1 MSLKY
6 HLPSPRWHKVRFLIT
21 TSFLACFCSRRGRDL
36 REYWHNCW
44 GKTRRSHGHQA
55 KKWRQKLALFVRNLT
70 YLGGFRWRNRNQN
83 HQNMNLTYLGEFC
96 LEKYDAPSILFPVFN
111 PPYPQGIKKSWYCK
125 PYGLGP
131 LTANLQISFHHLF
144 SYMTFWN
151 YIYFTWKFQNYSS
164 QMMVTG
170 LEVIIWPPENDPSDR
185 LC

>member
-1 MSLKY
+1 MAIRPK
-6 HLPSPRWHKVRFLIT
+6 R
-21 TSFLACFCSRRGRDL
+21 
-36 REYWHNCW
+36 
-44 GKTRRSHGHQA
+44 
-55 KKWRQKLALFVRNLT
+55 WRQKLALFVRNLT

-83 HQNMNLTYLGEFC
+83 HQNMNLTYLGEFW

-125 PYGLGP
+125 PDGLGP
-131 LTANLQISFHHLF
+131 LTADLQISFHHLF

-185 LC
+185 LCQGRHDFIVQWIGNQFKISIFRWIMDGQCAKTG